1 MPKFYL
7 EKVCYELPIL
17 DSYNV
22 YFSKQLF
29 LIKIGKCE
37 IIRKKAL
44 TGIICMTHY
53 DTRGQSPSVTKK
65 GPAARR
71 QSREAD

>member
-22 YFSKQLF
+22 YFSKQSF
-29 LIKIGKCE
+29 LIKIGKCGMLLS
-37 IIRKKAL
+37 K
-44 TGIICMTHY
+44 
-53 DTRGQSPSVTKK
+53 D
-65 GPAARR
+65 
-71 QSREAD
+71 